1 MATLKDIA
9 QLADV
14 SIATVSRILNDDPT
28 LSVPPQTREN
38 VLEAAKKLQYHK
50 KKKNDPNIHICLI
63 QWYSLQQEIHDPYY
77 LTLRHGVED
86 YCAKNGIIL
95 RRIFKDDVHIEK
107 SLKGIDGIIC
117 LGKFSKK
124 HIMILLFC

>member
-50 KKKNDPNIHICLI
+50 KKKIEEVIVEKWFIC
-63 QWYSLQQEIHDPYY
+63 S
-77 LTLRHGVED
+77 
-86 YCAKNGIIL
+86 
-95 RRIFKDDVHIEK
+95 FK
-107 SLKGIDGIIC
+107 S
-117 LGKFSKK
+117 
-124 HIMILLFC
+124 